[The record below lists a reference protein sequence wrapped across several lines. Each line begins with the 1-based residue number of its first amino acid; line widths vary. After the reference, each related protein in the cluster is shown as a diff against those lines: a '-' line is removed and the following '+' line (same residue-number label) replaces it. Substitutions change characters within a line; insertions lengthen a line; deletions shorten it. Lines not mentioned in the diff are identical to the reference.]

1 LGKQGETKMFILQA
15 LQFDGSWYTI
25 STHDTKWNAVEPMQ
39 CRGGYRRRAVRYRI
53 IERDR

>member
-1 LGKQGETKMFILQA
+1 MFILQA

-25 STHDTKWNAVEPMQ
+25 STHDTKWNAVETMQ

-53 IERDR
+53 IERDQ